1 MSYDPGTVILRK
13 ETYTFAFHALASLS
27 TWFFVLKG
35 DGLTGNHRPLRIR
48 ATCSSLRENEERG
61 R

>member
-1 MSYDPGTVILRK
+1 MSYNPGTVILRK

-35 DGLTGNHRPLRIR
+35 DGFTGNHRPLRIR
-48 ATCSSLRENEERG
+48 ASFSSLSENEKRG